1 MALLLHR
8 NGCECLGGTSCP
20 SRVLSCLPLL
30 LSRFP
35 ALLSTCLRDLASA
48 SSSPPAHHP
57 SPSLATSPDLPPPAL
72 CLPSSRPFLPPLF
85 IRRRLSSSSLPLP
98 LSPTSPLFPLP
109 LFSFHFRSIH
119 ALLSLSHLHVAPP
132 LFRKKLDT
140 SFPADPAMTVRHA
153 TRPLIYSSFPSFL
166 PPFHRN

>member
-98 LSPTSPLFPLP
+98 LSPHLSPLPSSPLLLSFPLYTRT
-109 LFSFHFRSIH
+109 S
-119 ALLSLSHLHVAPP
+119 LSLASACRAAFVSQEARHE
-132 LFRKKLDT
+132 
-140 SFPADPAMTVRHA
+140 FPR
-153 TRPLIYSSFPSFL
+153 
-166 PPFHRN
+166 